1 MKSVLEITG
10 LKKELVAKE
19 VESLKVLLADFQIFY
34 TNLRG
39 FHWHVEGPQF
49 FTLHEQF
56 EKMYDEVAEHID
68 EIAERLLQ
76 LGVYPENRYSK
87 NIKVS
92 EIKEVS
98 MMTGAEEIIKNII
111 DTYKLLIAR
120 EREIVE
126 LAGEAGDEV
135 TVGLMDGLLEG
146 QEKTAWMLVAM
157 TK

>member
-68 EIAERLLQ
+68 EVAERLLQ
-76 LGVYPENRYSK
+76 LGVYPENRYSE

>member
-39 FHWHVEGPQF
+39 FHWHIEGPQF

-56 EKMYDEVAEHID
+56 EKMYDGVAETID

-76 LGVYPENRYSK
+76 LGVYPENRYSE

-135 TVGLMDGLLEG
+135 TVGLMDGLLES

>member
-10 LKKELVAKE
+10 LKKESVAKE
-19 VESLKVLLADFQIFY
+19 VEALKVLLADFQIFY

-39 FHWHVEGPQF
+39 FHWHIEGPQF

-56 EKMYDEVAEHID
+56 EKMYDEVAENID
-68 EIAERLLQ
+68 EVAERLLQ
-76 LGVYPENRYSK
+76 LDVYPENRYSE
-87 NIKVS
+87 NIKIS

-98 MMTGAEEIIKNII
+98 MMKNDKEILKNII
-111 DTYKLLIAR
+111 ETYRLLMAK

-135 TVGLMDGLLEG
+135 TVGLMDGLLES

-157 TK
+157 TR